1 MLRRQKINSM
11 GSLGTK
17 ICSSSIP
24 LSVIW
29 KAENTSILSEFT
41 ARGGRQGAS
50 SQTLNLSVGGIQA
63 HLLSGEEGQRVVARY
78 KEANR
83 LELSFRPTKPLVPFG
98 DRGLSR
104 KGSRTPPRS
113 AVLVLYTLTGRGHPH

>member
-41 ARGGRQGAS
+41 ARVAGKGLFPDPQSERRRH
-50 SQTLNLSVGGIQA
+50 QA
-63 HLLSGEEGQRVVARY
+63 HFA
-78 KEANR
+78 
-83 LELSFRPTKPLVPFG
+83 P
-98 DRGLSR
+98 
-104 KGSRTPPRS
+104 
-113 AVLVLYTLTGRGHPH
+113 GRRASESLPDIKRRIGWS